1 MNVSE
6 IMDAELRYL
15 AIQGATLAIK
25 SLAQAELDGRSEAK
39 AGPLP
44 RAKYWRHGDT
54 RDGFMTI
61 DGKIEAIMDRGKVS
75 EPKVVKGDKLT
86 CPQCL
91 ANEITADE
99 WVAIQRGA
107 LWPCQHLH
115 GGVAPYIYQGGCDC
129 STGLCNHEECKPT
142 KVDTAKSCD
151 CVSSAECGTEK
162 QCDSSVDAWCCTR
175 PRGHKGKHV
184 ACVIREN
191 SADNEH
197 GLHVWGYD
205 EKPTE
210 RAEIEPWI
218 KIDMCVFYNST
229 QEVVEQLQ
237 RRLEAV
243 ERRGK

>member
-142 KVDTAKSCD
+142 
-151 CVSSAECGTEK
+151 
-162 QCDSSVDAWCCTR
+162 
-175 PRGHKGKHV
+175 
-184 ACVIREN
+184 
-191 SADNEH
+191 
-197 GLHVWGYD
+197 
-205 EKPTE
+205 E
-210 RAEIEPWI
+210 RAEIEPLPFLDDRTDDLPI
-218 KIDMCVFYNST
+218 AIRRMNMFIHCMQGIIN
-229 QEVVEQLQ
+229 
-237 RRLEAV
+237 RLEAV